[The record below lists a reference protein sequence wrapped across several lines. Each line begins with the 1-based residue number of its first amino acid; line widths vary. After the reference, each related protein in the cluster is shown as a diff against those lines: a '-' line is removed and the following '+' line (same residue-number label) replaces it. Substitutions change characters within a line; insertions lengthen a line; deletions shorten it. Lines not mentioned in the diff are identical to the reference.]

1 MTDFLELAINQ
12 VNQSLGA
19 FCHYLTPNDASTNSH
34 QAGFFAPKEAFAL
47 LFPGEDPAIRE
58 NFKKYVKIYWHDGS
72 ETDSCITYYHK
83 AKNELRITRFGRG
96 FPFLKPEDV
105 GNLLVMS
112 KMADNEYC
120 VTILASDDDID
131 AFFSHFNLPIDQVNV
146 VIDKQAIV
154 SPDLRLKQLMEEIVL
169 RTEAF
174 PDTRDLSLFASNI
187 YNETFGISD
196 QEVVTTPDVYLT
208 KWLDTETELFYQFE
222 EKFYRP
228 IYTSPFES
236 LKAISDFANSFL
248 NRRKSR
254 VGKSLEHHLARVF
267 TTAQLR
273 FVEQAVTEGNKKP
286 DFLFPGIE
294 EYHNFEFPAE
304 DLTFLGAKTTCKDR
318 WRQVLN
324 EANRIDCKYLFTLQP
339 SISVNQLQEMKD
351 ERLTLVVPES
361 NLSTFDKH
369 YRSDILSLKQ
379 FVGIVRERQDRHYPI
394 VVVQ

>member
-1 MTDFLELAINQ
+1 MTELLELAINQ
-12 VNQSLGA
+12 VNQSIGA

-34 QAGFFAPKEAFAL
+34 QAGFFAPKEAFGL
-47 LFPGEDPAIRE
+47 VFPKEDPTIRQ
-58 NFKKYVKIYWHDGS
+58 NIKKYVKIYWHDGS

-105 GNLLVMS
+105 GSLIVMS
-112 KMADNEYC
+112 KMIEDEYC
-120 VTILASDDDID
+120 VTILESDEDIE
-131 AFFSHFNLPIDQVNV
+131 AFFSHFNLPVEQVNV
-146 VIDKQAIV
+146 VIDKRVIV
-154 SPDLRLKQLMEEIVL
+154 SPDVRLKQLMEEIVL
-169 RTEAF
+169 RTESF
-174 PDTRDLSLFASNI
+174 PDTRDLSCFASSI
-187 YNETFGISD
+187 YNETFGITD
-196 QEVVTTPDVYLT
+196 REVVATPDTYLI

-267 TTAQLR
+267 TAAQLR
-273 FVEQAVTEGNKKP
+273 FVEQAVTEGHKTP

-294 EYHNFEFPAE
+294 EYHNYEFPAE

-318 WRQVLN
+318 WRQVLT

-339 SISVNQLQEMKD
+339 SISANQLQEMKD
-351 ERLTLVVPES
+351 ERLVLVIPETNRS
-361 NLSTFDKH
+361 SFDAR
-369 YRSDILSLKQ
+369 YRGDLLSLKQ
-379 FVGIVRERQDRHYPI
+379 FVGIVRERQNRHYPAII
-394 VVVQ
+394 V